1 MPQENNGHA
10 PADSNRRGRGT
21 VATDRD
27 SQGILAEGRNCWKIA
42 GARRAAFLV
51 DGASYFAAFA
61 AAAERARQAIY
72 ILGWDMDSRMSLFRD
87 DRPRGLPDRFG
98 DFMNAIISR
107 RRGLHAYLLNWDF
120 SVIYAFEREP
130 LPALWFDWATHRRL
144 HFRLDNRHPILGA
157 HHQKVIVL
165 DDAMAFV
172 GGLDFTRSRW
182 DTCEHRIPDPRRTNY
197 GGDPYVPFHDVMIAV
212 DGEAAACL
220 GDLARERWR
229 AATGER
235 LHPHRSATDPWPP
248 DLVPDLENVPVG
260 IARTFPAFNGSLEI
274 REVER
279 LYRDAIAAA
288 VRWIYIENQ
297 YLTSHAIAEALA
309 SRLEERDGPEIVIVA
324 PKIASGGLE
333 ESTMGILRGR
343 FLKRLRGADRHG
355 RLGVYYPVPPGEPGG
370 FINVHSKVF
379 VVDDR
384 LARVGSANLSNR
396 SMGLDTEC
404 DLAVEARGDGRAA
417 AAIAAFR
424 NRLLGE
430 HLGREPGAVAEAAA
444 ARNSL
449 VGAIESLRG
458 SGRTLEPLE
467 GGMPEWQDRI
477 IPDSSLIDW
486 ERPVIPEPETVIRT
500 IMPEPGREPARRG
513 ILRGVVILVGLFL
526 LAAAWIWTPMREW
539 LSVDAL
545 TAWAG
550 TVRESPAAPLIVIAA
565 YVVGGLL
572 VFPVTLLIVATAFT
586 FGPFHGFTYSLA
598 GSVASALVTYGIGRL
613 IGKGRVRS
621 LLGGR
626 LARLGR
632 LFRRN
637 ALVAVATVR
646 VVPVAPY
653 TVINVVAGAFRIP
666 FGDFVIGTVI
676 GMVPGVFAITV
687 LGKGL
692 WDLVRS
698 PEPKSFAVL
707 AAVVGAI
714 VLAAIWVRR
723 LLERREGRF
732 PAGGGRRD

>member
-1 MPQENNGHA
+1 M
-10 PADSNRRGRGT
+10 
-21 VATDRD
+21 D
-27 SQGILAEGRNCWKIA
+27 SQGILTEGRNCWKVA
-42 GARRAAFLV
+42 GARRVAFLI

-61 AAAERARQAIY
+61 AVAEGARRAIY

-98 DFMNAIISR
+98 AFMSAILSR

-157 HHQKVIVL
+157 HHQKVIVV

-182 DTCEHRIPDPRRTNY
+182 DTSEHRIPDPRRTNY

-212 DGEAAACL
+212 DGEAAARL

-235 LHPHRSATDPWPP
+235 LHPCRPEADPWPP
-248 DLVPDLENVPVG
+248 DIVPDLENVPVG
-260 IARTFPAFNGSLEI
+260 LARTFPAFNGLPEI

-288 VRWIYIENQ
+288 ERRIYIENQ
-297 YLTSHAIAEALA
+297 YLTSQAIAEALA
-309 SRLEERDGPEIVIVA
+309 ARLEERDGPEIVIVA
-324 PKIASGGLE
+324 PKVASGGLE

-343 FLKRLRGADRHG
+343 FLNRLRGADRHG
-355 RLGVYYPVPPGEPGG
+355 RLGIYYPVPPGDPGG
-370 FINVHSKVF
+370 FVNVHSKVL

-404 DLAVEARGDGRAA
+404 DLAVEACGDGRAA

-430 HLGREPGAVAEAAA
+430 HLGRDSGAVAEAAA

-449 VGAIESLRG
+449 IGAIESLRG

-467 GGMPEWQDRI
+467 GGMSEWQDRL

-486 ERPVIPEPETVIRT
+486 ERPAIPEPETAIRT
-500 IMPEPGREPARRG
+500 ILPDAGREPARRG
-513 ILRGVVILVGLFL
+513 ILRGVIVLVGLLL
-526 LAAAWIWTPMREW
+526 LAAAWIWTPLREW
-539 LSVDAL
+539 LSVEAL
-545 TAWAG
+545 VAG
-550 TVRESPAAPLIVIAA
+550 AETIRESPFAPLIVVAA
-565 YVVGGLL
+565 YVAGGLL
-572 VFPVTLLIVATAFT
+572 VFPVTLLIVATAFA
-586 FGPFHGFTYSLA
+586 FGPLHGFAYSLA
-598 GSVASALVTYGIGRL
+598 GSFASALVTYGIGRV
-613 IGKGRVRS
+613 IGKRRVRS

-637 ALVAVATVR
+637 ALLAVATVR

-653 TVINVVAGAFRIP
+653 TVVNVVAGAFRIR
-666 FGDFVIGTVI
+666 FADFAAGTIV
-676 GMVPGVFAITV
+676 GMTPGVFAITV

-692 WDLVRS
+692 WDLVRN
-698 PEPKSFAVL
+698 PEPKTFAML
-707 AAVVGAI
+707 AAVVAAI
-714 VLAAIWVRR
+714 ALAAFRVRR
-723 LLERREGRF
+723 MLERRNGRSSAEG
-732 PAGGGRRD
+732 GSRD